1 MKTVRQLLDSKE
13 GQVWS
18 IGPDASVYEA
28 LVLMAEKQIGA
39 LLVMDDT
46 GMIGLI
52 SERDYARSIVLR
64 GRTSKDT
71 AVREVMTERVVCT
84 RPDHTLEEA
93 MALMTEK
100 RVRHLPVL
108 AEGKVVGLISIGD
121 LIKSIISEHKFII
134 EQLEHYISS
143 G

>member
-1 MKTVRQLLDSKE
+1 MKTIQQLLDTK
-13 GQVWS
+13 GDQVWS
-18 IGPDASVYEA
+18 IGPDASVYDA
-28 LVLMAEKQIGA
+28 LVVMAEHQIGA
-39 LLVMDDT
+39 LLVMDDS

-52 SERDYARSIVLR
+52 SERDYARDVVLR

-71 AVREVMTERVVCT
+71 RVRDVMAKRVIYT
-84 RPDHTLEEA
+84 RPDQTLEEA
-93 MALMTEK
+93 MALMTER
-100 RVRHLPVL
+100 RVRHLPVM
-108 AEGKVVGLISIGD
+108 AEGKVIGLISIGD

>member
-1 MKTVRQLLDSKE
+1 MRTIQQLLDTKGS
-13 GQVWS
+13 QVWS
-18 IGPDASVYEA
+18 VDPDASVYEA
-28 LVLMAEKQIGA
+28 LVIMAERQIGA
-39 LLVMDDT
+39 LLVMENER
-46 GMIGLI
+46 MIGLI
-52 SERDYARSIVLR
+52 SERDYARSVILR

-71 AVREVMTERVVCT
+71 RVREVMTERVICT
-84 RPDHTLEEA
+84 RPDQTLEEA

-100 RVRHLPVL
+100 RVRHLPVIV
-108 AEGKVVGLISIGD
+108 GDQVVGILSIGD